1 MGGCVDLDMELD
13 MKKILIGLFLIFNF
27 GFTQFVPDTSK
38 MTMTEKTMWYNN
50 EKKSA
55 ARGILYGSLIPT
67 TGHAYAGNWK
77 RGLIIKSAHF
87 SLLII
92 RQLVINEMYGEYDKA
107 HYNSNKF
114 KNLSSDGIEPGY
126 PNYNQD
132 LDKIQEMFLL
142 GFYLTYPLELYDVAR
157 TVKRYNRQLFKKLF
171 GKYPK

>member
-1 MGGCVDLDMELD
+1 
-13 MKKILIGLFLIFNF
+13 MKRLLIGLFLIFNF
-27 GFTQFVPDTSK
+27 GFTQIVPDTSK
-38 MTMTEKTMWYNN
+38 MNMTQKTMWYNN

-55 ARGILYGSLIPT
+55 ARGIFYSSLIPT

-77 RGLIIKSAHF
+77 RGLIIKGAHL

-92 RQLVINEMYGEYDKA
+92 RQLVINEMYGEYDGD
-107 HYNSNKF
+107 HYNSNKW

-132 LDKIQEMFLL
+132 LDKIQEMVLL

-157 TVKRYNRQLFKKLF
+157 TVKKYNRQLYKKLF